1 MSIPDQVLLN
11 MLISILFFFREVC
24 WAGKNQNNT
33 DKRTV
38 IELEHFEH
46 HMKSVRIRSLSGP
59 YFTAFKVNMER
70 YGVSIRIQFECGK
83 VRASKTPNT
92 DTFNAVFR
100 CNTEQ

>member
-46 HMKSVRIRSLSGP
+46 HMCPYSESFWSVFYRIQSEYGEIRSIYPYSVRMRESTS
-59 YFTAFKVNMER
+59 
-70 YGVSIRIQFECGK
+70 Q
-83 VRASKTPNT
+83 
-92 DTFNAVFR
+92 
-100 CNTEQ
+100 